1 MSEDELLCL
10 SGPVLYVCSVQGKS
24 SVLATERPVPK
35 TNHVQMFLGSLQV
48 YSYFRAP
55 TPSALQGS
63 VLLDK
68 G

>member
-10 SGPVLYVCSVQGKS
+10 SGPVLHVSSVQGKS

-48 YSYFRAP
+48 HSYFRGP
-55 TPSALQGS
+55 NPSAL
-63 VLLDK
+63 
-68 G
+68 